1 MRHIS
6 DWIADV
12 CSSDLIVNTL
22 PFLRT
27 SHIRFGRPDPPA
39 LGCVDLKTGEWMPL
53 FVIPSRQLSETQNAV
68 HGQFNYRSARSLNGR
83 ICVRIS
89 VMKAKL
95 PFLVA
100 AGLAG
105 VLALSG
111 SYGYDDGCGYGGVS
125 VGSGYY
131 GSSYYDPYYGGNC
144 GWYNGYY
151 YTGSG
156 SYVFERGG
164 KPIGREHV

>member
-1 MRHIS
+1 M
-6 DWIADV
+6 A
-12 CSSDLIVNTL
+12 
-22 PFLRT
+22 
-27 SHIRFGRPDPPA
+27 
-39 LGCVDLKTGEWMPL
+39 L
-53 FVIPSRQLSETQNAV
+53 FVIPVIKLSETQNAV

-89 VMKAKL
+89 VMTAKL

-111 SYGYDDGCGYGGVS
+111 CYGYDDGYGCGGVS

-131 GSSYYDPYYGGNC
+131 GSSYYDTDSGGNY

-151 YTGSG
+151 YHGARY
-156 SYVFERGG
+156 YVYDRVGKGQRGNQDQHR
-164 KPIGREHV
+164 PQ